1 MRACGIKRL
10 RPILYGPPCMYKN
23 LLSLVSKVYRKRKLT
38 SLEKGGENVLQNS
51 GISDYV
57 SNFIQHSSVSKFF
70 A

>member
-1 MRACGIKRL
+1 MA
-10 RPILYGPPCMYKN
+10 LYWRGYGMYKN

-38 SLEKGGENVLQNS
+38 SLEKGGENVRQNS